1 MNICNKIESLQYNAA
16 LAITGAIRGSSKDKL
31 FQELGF
37 EHLSSRRWL
46 RKLCLFYKIVVN
58 KSPNYLYNYV
68 STVNQSYQTRSG
80 DKFLHMCCRTEYF
93 ANSFF
98 PYTIKEWNN
107 LSPEIRKSVS
117 YEVFKN
123 SLLKF
128 IRPSPNSLFNV
139 SDSLGIKLLTRLRL
153 GLSHL
158 REHKFSHNFQDTIN
172 PLCLCSLE
180 SESTTHFFLRCQNF
194 TDLRKCLMNKLIKID
209 SCILTLDEKSL
220 TKLLLYGDDR
230 YDCKINKSIILASIN
245 FIHSSKRSDGQL
257 M

>member
-1 MNICNKIESLQYNAA
+1 MNISNKIEILQYNAA

-80 DKFLHMCCRTEYF
+80 DKFLHMCCWTEYF
-93 ANSFF
+93 ANFFF
-98 PYTIKEWNN
+98 PYTIKESND
-107 LSPEIRKSVS
+107 LSPKIHKSES

-123 SLLKF
+123 TLLKS
-128 IRPSPNSLFNV
+128 IRPPLNSLFNV
-139 SDSLGIKLLTRLRL
+139 NDSLRINLLTRLRL

-158 REHKFSHNFQDTIN
+158 REHKFNHNFQDTIN
-172 PLCLCSLE
+172 PLCPCSLE

-194 TDLRKCLMNKLIKID
+194 TDLRKCLMNELIKID
-209 SCILTLDEKSL
+209 SCILALDEKSL
-220 TKLLLYGDDR
+220 TKLLLYGDDK
-230 YDCKINKSIILASIN
+230 YDCKAN
-245 FIHSSKRSDGQL
+245 
-257 M
+257 

>member
-16 LAITGAIRGSSKDKL
+16 LPITGAIRGSSKEKL

-37 EHLSSRRWL
+37 EYLSSRRWL
-46 RKLCLFYKIVVN
+46 RKLRLFYKIVVN
-58 KSPNYLYNYV
+58 KLPNYLYNYV
-68 STVNQSYQTRSG
+68 SIVNQSYQTRSS

-158 REHKFSHNFQDTIN
+158 REHKFNHNFQDTIN
-172 PLCLCSLE
+172 PLCPCSLE

-194 TDLRKCLMNKLIKID
+194 TDLRKCLMNELIKID

-230 YDCKINKSIILASIN
+230 YDCKTNKSIILASIN
-245 FIHSSKRSDGQL
+245 FIHSSKCFDGQL

>member
-1 MNICNKIESLQYNAA
+1 MDYADIIYDKPSSMNICNKMESLQYNAA
-16 LAITGAIRGSSKDKL
+16 LAITGVITGSSKDKL

-98 PYTIKEWNN
+98 PYTIKEWTN
-107 LSPEIRKSVS
+107 LSPEIRKSVP

-139 SDSLGIKLLTRLRL
+139 SDSFRIKLLTRLRL

-158 REHKFSHNFQDTIN
+158 REHGFNHNFQDNIN
-172 PLCLCSLE
+172 PLCPSSLE
-180 SESTTHFFLRCQNF
+180 SESTNHFFSGLP
-194 TDLRKCLMNKLIKID
+194 KLHGP
-209 SCILTLDEKSL
+209 L
-220 TKLLLYGDDR
+220 
-230 YDCKINKSIILASIN
+230 
-245 FIHSSKRSDGQL
+245 
-257 M
+257 